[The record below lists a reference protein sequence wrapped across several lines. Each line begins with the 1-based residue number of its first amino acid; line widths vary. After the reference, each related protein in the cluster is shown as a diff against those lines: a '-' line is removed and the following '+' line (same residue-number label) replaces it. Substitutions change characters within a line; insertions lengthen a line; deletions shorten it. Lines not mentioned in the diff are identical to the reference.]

1 VQRERE
7 RERENR
13 NYTRLFLYFDRRI
26 CKKKMFMD
34 GDRYLTKR
42 RKGNYAGDRAK
53 EKEKNEKLKE
63 KENREKRL
71 KVKKE
76 LNREI

>member
-1 VQRERE
+1 MQ
-7 RERENR
+7 
-13 NYTRLFLYFDRRI
+13 
-26 CKKKMFMD
+26 KKMFMD
-34 GDRYLTKR
+34 GDRYLMKR

-53 EKEKNEKLKE
+53 EKEKKEKLKE